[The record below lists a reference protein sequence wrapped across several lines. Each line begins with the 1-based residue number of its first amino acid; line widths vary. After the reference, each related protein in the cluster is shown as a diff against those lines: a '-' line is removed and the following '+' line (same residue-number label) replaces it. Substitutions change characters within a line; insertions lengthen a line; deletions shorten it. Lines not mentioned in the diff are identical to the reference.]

1 MGGVRVAGKE
11 NRENGERKNERKGG
25 KAREREMEEKEGT
38 HKVDGLRNFE
48 KLYGVPLFGFR
59 KRERGRGER
68 REE

>member
-38 HKVDGLRNFE
+38 HKVDGLE
-48 KLYGVPLFGFR
+48 KV
-59 KRERGRGER
+59 
-68 REE
+68 